1 MQKINI
7 ILVDDHQIVRDGI
20 KSLLSN
26 VEDIEIVAEV
36 SGAKELFE
44 FIKKDAPD
52 IVITDISMPEISG
65 IEITKRLADNYPQIK
80 VLILSMFINE
90 DYIFNS
96 INAGAKGYLPKNTT
110 AEELIEAVRT
120 IYSGKEFYNK
130 TVSDIMLKH
139 YISKA
144 KNPDEKE
151 ETLSKRE
158 LEILKLHAEGLN
170 NKEIA
175 DNLFISIR
183 TVESHKNHIMQKLK
197 LKNPVDMVK
206 YAIKN
211 KIIEL

>member
-1 MQKINI
+1 MPKIKI
-7 ILVDDHQIVRDGI
+7 ILIDDHNIVRNGI

-26 VEDIEIVAEV
+26 ISDIEIIAEV
-36 SGAKELFE
+36 SNSEELFS
-44 FIKKDAPD
+44 FLKNQIPD
-52 IVITDISMPEISG
+52 IIITDISMPDMSG
-65 IEITKRLADNYPQIK
+65 IEITRYISENFPVIK
-80 VLILSMFINE
+80 VLILSMYINE

-110 AEELIEAVRT
+110 GEELIEAIRT
-120 IYSGKEFYNK
+120 INSGKEFYNK

-139 YISKA
+139 YINKA
-144 KNPDEKE
+144 KNAEEKE
-151 ETLSKRE
+151 EQLSKRE
-158 LEILKLHAEGLN
+158 YEILKLHAEGQN

-175 DNLFISIR
+175 DILFISIR

>member
-1 MQKINI
+1 MQKIKI
-7 ILVDDHQIVRDGI
+7 ILVDDHRIVRDGI

-26 VEDIEIVAEV
+26 IADIEIIAEV
-36 SGAKELFE
+36 SCADDLFH
-44 FIKKDAPD
+44 FIKMQIPD
-52 IVITDISMPEISG
+52 IVITDISLPKISG
-65 IEITKRLADNYPQIK
+65 IEITKKLSENYPNVK

-110 AEELIEAVRT
+110 AAELIEAVRK
-120 IYSGKEFYNK
+120 IFSGKEFFNK

-144 KNPDEKE
+144 KNPNDKE
-151 ETLSKRE
+151 EALSKRE
-158 LEILKLHAEGLN
+158 LEILKLHAEGQN

-175 DNLFISIR
+175 DNLFISVR